1 MIDGGGAEGR
11 WIWWDGADDGWI
23 KIWSSL
29 SVFFSFWEKS
39 DPPSISDFFFRHWLT
54 SLPDLLA
61 SVTVNRRIPQPPGSC
76 VCVHSTPLHPHRNL
90 SFVWVAKV
98 WMWVMQPRS
107 SAHTWP
113 VTVNKEFSYRF
124 PENEKIR
131 PGVSAPSPSSDFLFS
146 Q

>member
-61 SVTVNRRIPQPPGSC
+61 SVTVNRRIPQPPGSL
-76 VCVHSTPLHPHRNL
+76 VCVHSAPLHPPQESVICL
-90 SFVWVAKV
+90 
-98 WMWVMQPRS
+98 RS
-107 SAHTWP
+107 QSLDVGNAAQILGP
-113 VTVNKEFSYRF
+113 YLACD
-124 PENEKIR
+124 
-131 PGVSAPSPSSDFLFS
+131 G
-146 Q
+146 